1 MNLLILSDLTPP
13 VKIGKKLEDLF
24 MFSDYILFNLEGT
37 LIKIKIALSLNG

>member
-24 MFSDYILFNLEGT
+24 ATFMLQMGSISKVTPDMC
-37 LIKIKIALSLNG
+37 